1 MINPEGCARFIMW
14 DIMWG
19 DRFITCGAPPL
30 VGANNHSP
38 LYGRESSGL
47 KGRRTIARGETPGGG
62 AMLCYNPLS
71 FFNAFNSLIEMLPR
85 SDLS

>member
-1 MINPEGCARFIMW
+1 MINRRRALGARFIMW
-14 DIMWG
+14 
-19 DRFITCGAPPL
+19 GA
-30 VGANNHSP
+30 
-38 LYGRESSGL
+38 
-47 KGRRTIARGETPGGG
+47 PGGG